1 MNPMNDDISEYRRWK
16 QQGEALRARAKQSLE
31 TRFRECLLEAVQIA
45 EEYRDD
51 FGAPLKPPPAITAFR
66 YKASPKKGA
75 RKALKAAAAK
85 AIAPKSDA
93 KPESQPRV
101 VAKHEAKPDPRVAD
115 LQKKLAAARKKL
127 EAAKAAGSATKNIED
142 RIYEIE
148 DDLRLAT
155 SRGE

>member
-1 MNPMNDDISEYRRWK
+1 MNPMNDDINEYRRWK
-16 QQGEALRARAKQSLE
+16 QQGESLRARAKQSLE

-75 RKALKAAAAK
+75 KKALKPAAK
-85 AIAPKSDA
+85 ALASKADS
-93 KPESQPRV
+93 KPEPLPKLE
-101 VAKHEAKPDPRVAD
+101 AKADAKPDPKVVE
-115 LQKKLAAARKKL
+115 LQKKLAAAKKKL
-127 EAAKAAGSATKNIED
+127 EAAKAAGGATKNIED

-155 SRGE
+155 GRA

>member
-66 YKASPKKGA
+66 YKSSPKKGA
-75 RKALKAAAAK
+75 RKPLKASPSK
-85 AIAPKSDA
+85 AIAPKADA
-93 KPESQPRV
+93 KTEPQPKVDTR
-101 VAKHEAKPDPRVAD
+101 PDPKVAE

-155 SRGE
+155 NRGQ